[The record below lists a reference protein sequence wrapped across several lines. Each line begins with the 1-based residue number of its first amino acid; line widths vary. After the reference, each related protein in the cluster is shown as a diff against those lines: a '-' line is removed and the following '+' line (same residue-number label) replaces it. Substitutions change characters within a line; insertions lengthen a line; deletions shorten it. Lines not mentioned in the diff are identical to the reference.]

1 MPAPKRLHEI
11 FVYEKSPAWLRAH
24 DTSMFRP
31 QVSIP
36 SFEEFISGER
46 ALEWSEYEDL
56 LFMAVLGHFLS
67 QIPKFGG
74 PKLIELT
81 RQISQ
86 RARLFPDLLN
96 LLREQNMV
104 LPCDHLVGVSL
115 DKEDVP
121 DINAWTTEAAQRAE
135 RVAAIFNEDMSTLPK
150 TEIVAAKLTDEEV
163 VDIYLYSILESE
175 NVVNLP
181 RPTWAIE
188 QAERAM
194 KHVDDLWNEGR
205 PDGQPA
211 PSQPDNY
218 VPRESGVPEPVEY
231 VFMILTQKSTGKN
244 AELVRFNLT
253 EFTNEMRVAGK
264 WGEFIRDDYWNENYD
279 FHAVSATPQHRTHLI
294 EIFDS
299 QQHID
304 TDLSEFFIV
313 PGQPRKVAKLTEK
326 DLEDYLNAE
335 VLFTDVNGIQCS
347 TARVGQQKQVWPSF
361 GQALGPGI
369 GEVWV
374 FRADVLLPQASGQSD
389 DDVTLQFFADEMTA
403 FGLEPRQAHVTSPA
417 GKAVPAILVPVPRQ
431 KVSKDLATDIALSAI
446 MTGRL
451 GIYQFVDMQ
460 MTVFT
465 SSAVGYT
472 RKRSFQIVMA

>member
-11 FVYEKSPAWLRAH
+11 FVYEKTPAWIRGH
-24 DTSMFRP
+24 DTAMFRP
-31 QVSIP
+31 RDFIP
-36 SFEEFISGER
+36 SFEEFNRGDSNF
-46 ALEWSEYEDL
+46 EWSEYEDL
-56 LFMAVLGHFLS
+56 LFMAILGHFLS
-67 QIPKFGG
+67 QIPKFSG
-74 PKLIELT
+74 PKLIELS
-81 RQISQ
+81 RQVSV

-96 LLREQNMV
+96 LLREKNMT

-115 DKEDVP
+115 DGEDVP

-135 RVAAIFNEDMSTLPK
+135 RVARLFGEDMSTLEK
-150 TEIVAAKLTDEEV
+150 TANVAAKLTDEEA
-163 VDIYLYSILESE
+163 VDIYLYSILEGE
-175 NVVNLP
+175 EAFNLP

-188 QAERAM
+188 QAQLAIA
-194 KHVDDLWNEGR
+194 HVDAQWNEGR
-205 PDGQPA
+205 PDGQ
-211 PSQPDNY
+211 QPQNQSENY
-218 VPRESGVPEPVEY
+218 VPRESGVSAPTEY
-231 VFMILTQKSTGKN
+231 VFMILTMKSTGEN
-244 AELVRFNLT
+244 AELVRTNLT
-253 EFTNEMRVAGK
+253 DYSNEMRVDRQWK
-264 WGEFIRDDYWNENYD
+264 KFIRDDHWNENFD
-279 FHAVSATPQHRTHLI
+279 FHAVSATPQQRTHLI

-299 QQHID
+299 QEYRNV
-304 TDLSEFFIV
+304 DLSEFFLV
-313 PGQPRKVAKLTEK
+313 PGQPRKIAKLTEK

-335 VLFTDVNGIQCS
+335 VLFTDVNGIQCT

-369 GEVWV
+369 AEVWV
-374 FRADVLLPQASGQSD
+374 FRADVLLPQGSSQSD

-460 MTVFT
+460 MTAFT
-465 SSAVGYT
+465 SSAIGYT
-472 RKRSFQIVMA
+472 GKRSFQIVMA